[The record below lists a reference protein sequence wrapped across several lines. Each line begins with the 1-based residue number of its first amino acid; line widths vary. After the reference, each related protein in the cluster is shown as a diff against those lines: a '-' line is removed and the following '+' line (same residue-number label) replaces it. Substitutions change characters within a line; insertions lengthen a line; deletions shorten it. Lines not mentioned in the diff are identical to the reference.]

1 MGLFDFFFPDTAQA
15 KHTGRLADAQERAGR
30 LHDHQAVALNAQNR
44 QLRQQVARLEQD
56 VGALALV
63 VASILKRLDEKGHV
77 TRDEVKETIQKLDLL
92 DKVRDGKIS
101 IEDLGAGDFFDTP

>member
-1 MGLFDFFFPDTAQA
+1 MGLFDFFFPDAAQA
-15 KHTGRLADAQERAGR
+15 KHVGRLADAQEQASR
-30 LHDHQAVALNAQNR
+30 LRENQAITLNAQNR
-44 QLRQQVARLEQD
+44 QLRQQVARLEHD
-56 VGALALV
+56 MGALALV

-101 IEDLGAGDFFDTP
+101 VEDLGAGDLFDAP